1 MWGLWSPPVSV
12 YVMCYFTFGFILSPC
27 FQVLVFFSS
36 IQLLL
41 HLRCLLYPF
50 VLVLLVLF
58 CVYNLSRFCLYCSS
72 NLFLLLLKFSNERNG
87 RKCKWVWWWMVVM
100 EKLEDMKKML
110 SDVNIQCAIIYAVLF
125 VKRLLS
131 SSGWYSL
138 FNKNN
143 SIIEVRCGKLK
154 PTFYSTHFWWF
165 WSIN

>member
-1 MWGLWSPPVSV
+1 MLCVISLLDSFCLHAFKFWSFFLQFSCFCICDVFSIHSFW
-12 YVMCYFTFGFILSPC
+12 YYWYYFACTIC
-27 FQVLVFFSS
+27 
-36 IQLLL
+36 
-41 HLRCLLYPF
+41 
-50 VLVLLVLF
+50 
-58 CVYNLSRFCLYCSS
+58 CLYCSS
-72 NLFLLLLKFSNERNG
+72 NLYLLLLKFSNERNG

-110 SDVNIQCAIIYAVLF
+110 SDVNIQSAIIYAVLF

-131 SSGWYSL
+131 SSGCYSL